1 MCICTYK
8 QHNTHTHRHAHTL
21 SPAFFKYVSI
31 SLYLFEYPL
40 TCVKGVG
47 STISPTFSGGVSVS
61 PGNSSSDMLSLVP
74 RAREA
79 DAWVEGAPTATG
91 GRNGAKP
98 DTDTTVT
105 ANSDAHSATCA
116 RGARAGRVIGRGP
129 RGFDVWFQAACY
141 SAPSSSG
148 KKQRNTAL
156 LWEK

>member
-61 PGNSSSDMLSLVP
+61 PGNSSSDMLSIFP

-79 DAWVEGAPTATG
+79 DAWAEGAPTATR
-91 GRNGAKP
+91 GRNGVKP

-105 ANSDAHSATCA
+105 AKSDAHSSS
-116 RGARAGRVIGRGP
+116 GARSARVGRVIGRAQ
-129 RGFDVWFQAACY
+129 VT
-141 SAPSSSG
+141 PSSLGRPQIFTTG
-148 KKQRNTAL
+148 KNKGTRRCLGVQVS
-156 LWEK
+156 

>member
-1 MCICTYK
+1 M
-8 QHNTHTHRHAHTL
+8 